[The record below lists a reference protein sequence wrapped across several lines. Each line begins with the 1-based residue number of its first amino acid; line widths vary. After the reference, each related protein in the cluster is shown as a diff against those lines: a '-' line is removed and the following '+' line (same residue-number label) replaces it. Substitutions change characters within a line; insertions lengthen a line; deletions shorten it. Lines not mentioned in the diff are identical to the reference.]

1 MAKHSAR
8 STLDAETSGP
18 AKRQLSSGHL
28 SRGDK
33 WFFRSTAIAANFAFV
48 LVGLILV
55 FLLVNS
61 WPTLQQ
67 QGIMFIVGDKWNAE
81 GDAPVMQLGPMLW
94 GSILVSLLGVLI
106 ATPMAIAAAYLIE
119 FFLPAKLARAATF
132 TVDLLAALP
141 SVVIGLWGIFVFTP
155 VVAQWGNILNQIFGW
170 IPLFHMADPTKPAAY
185 SPWVAGWVLAIMI
198 VPIITSVSR
207 EIFSQM
213 DESLINGAV
222 ALGGSRAS
230 VLRRVI
236 LPTAAPGVV
245 GGILLGLG
253 RAIGETVAILFVLQ
267 LSFKINWYQLLEP
280 RGGDVASWILARF
293 GEASSAEFGGL
304 MAAGLV
310 LFVFTLIINTLANI
324 IVSRSKAAGR

>member
-1 MAKHSAR
+1 VPEPTKTTPERRVLSA
-8 STLDAETSGP
+8 GP
-18 AKRQLSSGHL
+18 LSK
-28 SRGDK
+28 GDK
-33 WFFRSTAIAANFAFV
+33 WFFRATSVAGNFTFV
-48 LVGLILV
+48 LVFLIIA

-61 WPTLQQ
+61 WSTFQD
-67 QGIMFIVGDKWNAE
+67 QGVLFLFGNTWDPE
-81 GDAPVMQLGPMLW
+81 GPNGIMQLGPMLW
-94 GSILVSLLGVLI
+94 GSVLVSVLAVLI
-106 ATPMAIAAAYLIE
+106 GTPMAVAAAYLIE
-119 FFLPAKLARAATF
+119 FFLPTRLARIATF
-132 TVDLLAALP
+132 TVDLLAAVP
-141 SVVIGLWGIFVFTP
+141 SVVIGLWGVFIFTP
-155 VVAQWGNILNQIFGW
+155 VVAQWGNILNTIFGW
-170 IPLFHMADPTKPAAY
+170 IPVFHMDDPSKPAAY

-213 DESLINGAV
+213 DDALVNGAL
-222 ALGGSRAS
+222 ALGGSRSS

-267 LSFKINWYQLLEP
+267 LSMDINWYQILEP

-293 GEASSAEFGGL
+293 GEATNKEFVGL

-310 LFVFTLIINTLANI
+310 LFVITLIINTLANV
-324 IVSRSKAAGR
+324 IVSRSKVIGR

>member
-1 MAKHSAR
+1 VAKHSQT
-8 STLDAETSGP
+8 STPEQKADAPVRRDLKAGP
-18 AKRQLSSGHL
+18 L

-33 WFFRSTAIAANFAFV
+33 WFFRSTSIAANFAFV
-48 LVGLILV
+48 LVGLVLL
-55 FLLVNS
+55 FLLINS

-67 QGIMFIVGDKWNAE
+67 QGIMFIFGDQWKAE
-81 GDAPVMQLGPMLW
+81 GDNPVMQLGPMLW
-94 GSILVSLLGVLI
+94 GTILVSILGVLI

-119 FFLPAKLARAATF
+119 FFLPASLARAATL
-132 TVDLLAALP
+132 TIDLLAALP

-155 VVAQWGNILNQIFGW
+155 VVAQWGTILNQLLGW
-170 IPLFHMADPTKPAAY
+170 IPVFHMADPSKPAAY
-185 SPWVAGWVLAIMI
+185 SPWVAGWILAIMI

-213 DESLINGAV
+213 DDALVNGAL
-222 ALGGSRAS
+222 ALGGSRTS

-236 LPTAAPGVV
+236 LPTAAPGVI

-267 LSFKINWYQLLEP
+267 LSFKINWYEILEP

-293 GEASSAEFGGL
+293 GEATTAEFGGL

-310 LFVFTLIINTLANI
+310 LFIFTLLVNTLANI
-324 IVSRSKAAGR
+324 IVSRSKTANR